1 MSRTRIEGA
10 SRKFSGMLQ
19 QVAGR
24 LTGNRRLE
32 ARGAVEKMAGTVQN
46 RLGKAQDQMVA
57 ALRRR

>member
-1 MSRTRIEGA
+1 
-10 SRKFSGMLQ
+10 MLQ

-32 ARGAVEKMAGTVQN
+32 ARGTVEKMAGTVQN
-46 RLGKAQDQMVA
+46 SLGKAQDQMVA